1 MRISD
6 SIVYVGVFDKDL
18 DLFEGQY
25 AVPMGVS
32 YNSYVILDDKIA
44 VMDSV
49 DSRKTKE
56 WLANVEA
63 ALNGKAPDYLVV
75 QHLEP
80 DHSGS
85 IQAIADKYPDMKL
98 VMTAKAAAMLPQ
110 FADAALAAR
119 AQGVK
124 ENETLALGSHTLRFS
139 PRPWCIGPR

>member
-56 WLANVEA
+56 WLANLEA
-63 ALNGKAPDYLVV
+63 ALNGKAPDYKPFGNPQGSTPGIPQKQAVNRKK
-75 QHLEP
+75 P
-80 DHSGS
+80 RSG
-85 IQAIADKYPDMKL
+85 
-98 VMTAKAAAMLPQ
+98 
-110 FADAALAAR
+110 
-119 AQGVK
+119 
-124 ENETLALGSHTLRFS
+124 
-139 PRPWCIGPR
+139 